1 MVPLSWEIV
10 SAQGDPITQRE
21 GVFGAACGQVKPRGG
36 EAVARVPSVT
46 DAYRTMGHPGRG

>member
-1 MVPLSWEIV
+1 MVPLPWEIV

-46 DAYRTMGHPGRG
+46 DAYGTMGHPGRG